1 MIGKHVARYMLRVY
15 VNFCDKVVLM
25 YVLIMV
31 MDGPLG
37 CLTDF
42 TFFCTPVKTMSPK
55 DVIGMGRSWLVE

>member
-1 MIGKHVARYMLRVY
+1 
-15 VNFCDKVVLM
+15 VNFCEKVALM

-55 DVIGMGRSWLVE
+55 DMIGMGQSWLV